1 MFSLQYVKMLDKLD
15 RDAIPNNP
23 LTTKSVVPESVASDM
38 SKATQ
43 YPDPD
48 ITARARRAFNTFVAN
63 DFPPGPKFLPM
74 FVMINLQKGGTL
86 PFCLALMM
94 YYENWSAPCLLYTA
108 SHGTYGIVWLLKHVA
123 FRDAGWDTR
132 QTFLGAINGFLAVL
146 GPYWVAPWLLISGR
160 APAASN
166 AQCVVAMG
174 ISTLGMVIMIA
185 ADAQKHFTLKYK
197 RGLITTG
204 MFALVRHPNYAGEM
218 LIYGGFAAMVGHWA
232 PWLILFWVWIELF
245 HTNMM
250 YKEARMSRYPGWAA
264 YRAKTGLLVP
274 WIPSLFV
281 STEDQKSKIN

>member
-1 MFSLQYVKMLDKLD
+1 MSSATVCLVYSMLKCWINWIGTLS
-15 RDAIPNNP
+15 PTT
-23 LTTKSVVPESVASDM
+23 LMTTKSVVPESVASDM

-132 QTFLGAINGFLAVL
+132 QTFLGAINGFL
-146 GPYWVAPWLLISGR
+146 
-160 APAASN
+160 
-166 AQCVVAMG
+166 
-174 ISTLGMVIMIA
+174 
-185 ADAQKHFTLKYK
+185 
-197 RGLITTG
+197 
-204 MFALVRHPNYAGEM
+204 
-218 LIYGGFAAMVGHWA
+218 
-232 PWLILFWVWIELF
+232 
-245 HTNMM
+245 
-250 YKEARMSRYPGWAA
+250 MSRYPGWAA